1 MRAAGTV
8 VVVGSV
14 NMDVSVSVDRL
25 PRPGETL
32 LGGTVRRSG
41 GGKGA
46 NQAVAAARAGGAR
59 TAMVGRVGADSE
71 GRLLRGVLESDGID
85 CAALGT
91 SATAPTGTAL
101 ITVDGSGENTIV
113 VAAGANEEVALD
125 ERTASVV
132 GGADVILAQLEIPQL
147 TVLAAARA
155 RRDGALFV
163 LNAAPYA
170 AIDPVLLDEVDL
182 LVVNEHEALG
192 LTGAGSVEAATVSL
206 LDRVPAV
213 LVTLGAAG
221 ASLVRRGASPVCVPA
236 SPVEVVD
243 TTGAGDTFCGV
254 LGAALA
260 RGDDDLTA
268 LQLASAAASIAV
280 QRPGAQDAVPTA
292 AETREQ
298 ARDAYGTGGPD
309 RG

>member
-71 GRLLRGVLESDGID
+71 GHLLRGVLESDGID

>member
-1 MRAAGTV
+1 MSGSV

-14 NMDVSVSVDRL
+14 NLDVSVTVDRL
-25 PRPGETL
+25 PAPGETL

-59 TAMVGRVGADSE
+59 TAMVGAVGDDPDGAA
-71 GRLLRGVLESDGID
+71 LRASLESDGID
-85 CAALGT
+85 CSCLTT
-91 SATAPTGTAL
+91 SASPTGTAL
-101 ITVDGSGENTIV
+101 ITVDRSGENTIV
-113 VAAGANEEVALD
+113 VAAGANDDVRLDDAAAALV
-125 ERTASVV
+125 RA
-132 GGADVILAQLEIPQL
+132 ADVVLAQLEIPQP

-155 RRDGALFV
+155 RRPDALLV

-170 AIDPVLLDEVDL
+170 AVDADLLAAVDL

-192 LTGAGSVEAATVSL
+192 LSAAPTVDEAVQSL
-206 LDRVPAV
+206 LESVPAV

-221 ASLVRRGASPVCVPA
+221 ARLDRRGGRTTVVPA
-236 SPVEVVD
+236 PRVDAVD

-260 RGDDDLTA
+260 RGDDDLSA
-268 LQLASAAASIAV
+268 LRLASAAASVAV
-280 QRPGAQDAVPTA
+280 EGKGAQDAVPSA
-292 AETREQ
+292 ARTRER
-298 ARDAYGTGGPD
+298 ALTAYGLGEED
-309 RG
+309 SRG